1 MPDTVVS
8 AFTYITIILRG
19 GTAIV
24 PILQASKWK
33 LRGVVQGAA
42 NHTADK

>member
-8 AFTYITIILRG
+8 AFTYITINPRG
-19 GTAIV
+19 GTVIV
-24 PILQASKWK
+24 PILQVSKWR
-33 LRGVVQGAA
+33 LREVVQGAA